1 MVKKFTTGL
10 TKVSAQL
17 HRFMG
22 RRDNK
27 QWPANVLD
35 ILERKYHLLP
45 RDLLR
50 LWYIQHKIMSKKVN
64 TYSIFIYD
72 WKKAY
77 DLNLSI
83 KEYNDLSKHPD
94 LLLYKGHI
102 FSNGEVNIEQIRA
115 N

>member
-17 HRFMG
+17 YRLVG
-22 RRDNK
+22 RRDDK
-27 QWPANVLD
+27 QWPVNVLD

-45 RDLLR
+45 GDLLR
-50 LWYIQHKIMSKKVN
+50 LWYIRRKIISKKVN

-83 KEYNDLSKHPD
+83 KKYNDLYKHPD
-94 LLLYKGHI
+94 LLLYKGYI
-102 FSNGEVNIEQIRA
+102 FGNGEVNIEPIRV